1 MTTRRAILASVVVA
15 VLAAVANPAAAQP
28 LGTFSWQL
36 QPYCNRLTFTVTQN
50 GATFTLDGYDDRCG
64 AAARSAASGVAVL
77 NPNGSVSLGFTV
89 IAPDGQM
96 VVDATI
102 DPSTLGGTWR
112 DDRLDTGNFVFNG
125 SAPGD
130 PRTPPNQQGLWTPGI
145 HARARFG
152 GGYFFGT
159 AYNGTTNA
167 PSAVETGDSLVRF
180 GGGGFNGQYFHWTT
194 GGITVAAGENWT
206 PSSNA
211 TRLYF
216 WTTDTAEINAVVRM
230 VVDADGSV
238 GIGNGEARAMDR
250 LDVNGDVRVGTSGT
264 NGCLKNNGG
273 GNITGVCSSDA
284 RLKRDVAG
292 IGDVLTN
299 LAALRPVAFSWRAD
313 EYPERGFGAGRQLGL
328 IAQEVEQVL
337 PELVT
342 TDDAGF
348 KAVDYGRL
356 PLLAI
361 QAIRELKEKH
371 DALEQR
377 LRALEATLR

>member
-1 MTTRRAILASVVVA
+1 MTTRRATLAGAIVG
-15 VLAAVANPAAAQP
+15 VLGAVAGPAAAQP

-36 QPYCNRLTFTVTQN
+36 QPYCNRVTFTVTQN
-50 GATFTLDGYDDRCG
+50 GAVFTLDGFDDRCG
-64 AAARSAASGVAVL
+64 ATARAAAAGVAVL

-89 IAPDGQM
+89 VAPDGALL
-96 VVDATI
+96 VDATI
-102 DPSTLGGTWR
+102 NPSTLGGTWR
-112 DDRLDTGNFVFNG
+112 DDRLDGGSFVFNA

-130 PRTPPNQQGLWTPGI
+130 PRPGPNDLGKWSSGF
-145 HARARFG
+145 HARALNG
-152 GGYFFGT
+152 AGYFTGTRFNGT
-159 AYNGTTNA
+159 ADVPT
-167 PSAVETGDSLVRF
+167 AVTTGDSLARL
-180 GGGGFNGQYFHWTT
+180 GGGGFNGTYMQWPT
-194 GGITVAAGENWT
+194 GMIGIVAGESWT

-216 WTTDTAEINAVVRM
+216 STTNTAEINATTRM

-250 LDVNGDVRVGTSGT
+250 LDVNGDIRVGTSGT

-284 RLKRDVAG
+284 RLKREVAG
-292 IGDVLTN
+292 VGDVLSN
-299 LAALRPVAFSWRAD
+299 LAALRPVTFSWRAD
-313 EYPERGFGAGRQLGL
+313 EYPERGFGGERQLGL

-377 LRALEATLR
+377 LRALEATVR